1 VPYTWGVIEQKEWE
15 EGLRREEDA
24 MSRTEGVAKCKYR
37 MPLICK

>member
-1 VPYTWGVIEQKEWE
+1 MPCTWGVIEQKERE

-37 MPLICK
+37 MPLIFK